1 VTVRLQFGYGVFA
14 LPTGKPFINQVLAG
28 LLNRS
33 ERGAL
38 GQPGVFSIFKIMES
52 PTTVETPGAA
62 LPEPA
67 MERLWSRWRFRI
79 FTASWVLYAA
89 YYFCRKNFSVIMPM
103 MARTEHYDNF
113 DLAHLVF
120 VFSLAYA
127 GGQFLAGWLSDR
139 FGGRFTGAAG
149 GFVSAICTAGMAFA
163 GSHEALLL
171 LQIGNGLGQG
181 CGWSAIMKVLGAWY
195 ARKERGTVM
204 AWWGTCYVLGG
215 FLATVFATFAAT
227 QMFVTPSMGWRN
239 GFLFPSMILAAGAAW
254 FAYRTRNS
262 PQEEALPAI
271 VEQVDAS
278 LQNGGKWEAVRSPE
292 VWILAG
298 MYFFLKI
305 TRYSLLFWLPLYLVQ
320 RMQYSEQ
327 AAGYTSSLFELVGFC
342 GTLIAGYVS
351 DRLLNGRRYPVGA
364 TMLFLLAAALLIH
377 PVVGRLGPFA
387 MAASISLLGILIH
400 GPDLLMSGPAAVES
414 VSPGNA
420 ARAVGIVNGIGSLGQ
435 LVSAYVVAI
444 IVSRFG
450 WDQLFTFFVLCSV
463 AAGGLL
469 TLRWNKGLEEERTS

>member
-1 VTVRLQFGYGVFA
+1 
-14 LPTGKPFINQVLAG
+14 
-28 LLNRS
+28 
-33 ERGAL
+33 
-38 GQPGVFSIFKIMES
+38 MES
-52 PTTVETPGAA
+52 PATVQTPSAIQ
-62 LPEPA
+62 PEQA
-67 MERLWSRWRFRI
+67 MQRLWSYWRFRI
-79 FTASWVLYAA
+79 FTASWALYAA
-89 YYFCRKNFSVIMPM
+89 YYFCRKNFIVVMPM
-103 MARTEHYDNF
+103 MARTERYDNF

-127 GGQFLAGWLSDR
+127 VGQFLAGWFSDR

-149 GFVSAICTAGMAFA
+149 GFVSAIFTAGMVAA
-163 GSHEALLL
+163 GSHRTLLL

-227 QMFVTPSMGWRN
+227 QMFLAPGLGWRN

-254 FAYRTRNS
+254 FAYRARNS
-262 PQEEALPAI
+262 PPEAALPAI
-271 VEQVDAS
+271 VERPVDS
-278 LQNGGKWEAVRSPE
+278 SPEGGNKWEAERSHE

-320 RMQYSEQ
+320 RMEYTEQ
-327 AAGYTSSLFELVGFC
+327 MAGYTSSLFELVGFS

-351 DRLLNGRRYPVGA
+351 DRLMNGRRYPVGA
-364 TMLFLLAAALLIH
+364 AMLFLLAAALLMH
-377 PVVGRLGPFA
+377 PVIGRLGWFA
-387 MAASISLLGILIH
+387 MAASISLLGILVH
-400 GPDLLMSGPAAVES
+400 GPDLLMSGPAAVEA
-414 VSPGNA
+414 VSPGSA
-420 ARAVGIVNGIGSLGQ
+420 ARAVGIVNGVGSLGQ

-444 IVSRFG
+444 VVSRFG
-450 WDQLFTFFVLCSV
+450 WDQLFTFFELCAV
-463 AAGGLL
+463 VAGGLL
-469 TLRWNKGLEEERTS
+469 TLCWNKGSQEERT

>member
-1 VTVRLQFGYGVFA
+1 
-14 LPTGKPFINQVLAG
+14 
-28 LLNRS
+28 
-33 ERGAL
+33 
-38 GQPGVFSIFKIMES
+38 M
-52 PTTVETPGAA
+52 ETPAT
-62 LPEPA
+62 LQSPA
-67 MERLWSRWRFRI
+67 TPADQAMQRRWSYWRFRI

-127 GGQFLAGWLSDR
+127 AGQFLAGWLSDR
-139 FGGRFTGAAG
+139 FGGRLTGAAG
-149 GFVSAICTAGMAFA
+149 GFVSAICTAGMAAA
-163 GSHEALLL
+163 GSHAALLL

-181 CGWSAIMKVLGAWY
+181 CGWSANLKILGAWF
-195 ARKERGTVM
+195 AAKERGTVM
-204 AWWGTCYVLGG
+204 AWWGTCYILGG

-227 QMFVTPSMGWRN
+227 QMFLAPGLGWRN

-254 FAYRTRNS
+254 FAWRTRNS
-262 PQEEALPAI
+262 PQDEALPAI
-271 VEQVDAS
+271 VERADAPAES
-278 LQNGGKWEAVRSPE
+278 GGKWEALRSTE

-327 AAGYTSSLFELVGFC
+327 AAGYTSSLFELVGFS

-364 TMLFLLAAALLIH
+364 TMLFLLAAALLMH
-377 PVVGRLGPFA
+377 PVIGRLGPFA
-387 MAASISLLGILIH
+387 MAASISLLGILVH
-400 GPDLLMSGPAAVES
+400 GPDLLMSGPAPLEA
-414 VSPGNA
+414 VSPVNA
-420 ARAVGIVNGIGSLGQ
+420 ARAVGIVNGVGSLGQ

-444 IVSRFG
+444 VVSRFG
-450 WDQLFTFFVLCSV
+450 WDQLFTFFVLCAA
-463 AAGGLL
+463 AAGALL
-469 TLRWNKGLEEERTS
+469 TLRWNKGSEEERAS